1 MMKTATVKRVAFL
14 SILLLSTIDLLAFD
28 MKGKVGEQDS
38 KLQIFGF
45 AQLEARGGDG
55 VIKDDQDADV
65 KFGAQRVRL
74 GWKYSV
80 GKVRGK
86 VFLDFNQAHDDKSG
100 VGLPDMVKD
109 AFASY
114 LYNKALAIKVGLIK
128 EPLGMGFTT
137 PGWNLDVVERGFDKQ
152 LAFER
157 SMGVMLSGRDLGF
170 GNSGKVNGF
179 EMGHERPWKGFGY
192 DLMISNQAGRSGAVV
207 NANPGDAN
215 AYIVRVLFDW
225 TELFHAEL
233 SYGVSQKAGGIEGT
247 EINGVPLSSDT
258 KDYKALNFG
267 VDSHLGKGNVK
278 FEYFD
283 AQNLQGVD
291 NWDESTFSITGT
303 YFISDELELASKHI
317 QGTSKKD
324 GVETDLGNTYIGFN
338 YYLEP
343 ANNKMDRLSKKK
355 KNSHRI
361 QINYVMANGDRDDW
375 NGLKGYRD
383 NAVLAQY
390 QFKF

>member
-1 MMKTATVKRVAFL
+1 MKTATVKRVAFL

>member
-1 MMKTATVKRVAFL
+1 MKTATIKVVASL
-14 SILLLSTIDLLAFD
+14 SILLFATDISAFD
-28 MKGKVGEQDS
+28 IKGKVGKENS

-45 AQLEARGGDG
+45 GQFEARGGDG
-55 VIKDDQDADV
+55 VIGDDQDADV

-86 VFLDFNQAHDDKSG
+86 IFVDFNKAHSDKSG

-114 LYNKALAIKVGLIK
+114 LYSKAFAIKVGLIK
-128 EPLGMGFTT
+128 EPLGMGFTI

-157 SMGVMLSGRDLGF
+157 SMGVMISGRDLGF

-179 EMGHERPWKGFGY
+179 EMGHERPWRGFGY
-192 DLMISNQAGRSGAVV
+192 DLMIANQAGRCGAVV
-207 NANPGDAN
+207 NANSGDAN
-215 AYIVRVLFDW
+215 SYVGRVLFDW

-233 SYGVSQKAGGIEGT
+233 SYGISQKAGGIEGT

-258 KDYKALNFG
+258 KAYKVLNFG
-267 VDSHLGKGNVK
+267 IDSHFGKGNAK
-278 FEYFD
+278 FEYFN
-283 AQNLQGVD
+283 AQNLRGVD
-291 NWDESTFSITGT
+291 NWDESTFAITGT
-303 YFISDELELASKHI
+303 YFITDTLEFATKHI
-317 QGTSKKD
+317 QGESKKS
-324 GVETDLGNTYIGFN
+324 GVKTDLGNTYIGFN

-343 ANNKMDRLSKKK
+343 ANNKMDRISKKK
-355 KNSHRI
+355 KNSHRV
-361 QINYVMANGDRDDW
+361 QINYVVATGDSDEW

-383 NAVLAQY
+383 DAILAQY

>member
-1 MMKTATVKRVAFL
+1 MKTATVKRVAFL

-215 AYIVRVLFDW
+215 AYIARVLFDW